1 MRAGMTYRL
10 EVKRDGDISDHSSSY
25 KMRVGTTYR
34 LEVERRATCQIRVA
48 TIE

>member
-10 EVKRDGDISDHSSSY
+10 EVERDGDVSDHRCGY
-25 KMRVGTTYR
+25 KMRLGMTYR
-34 LEVERRATCQIRVA
+34 LEVERRATCQIRVT